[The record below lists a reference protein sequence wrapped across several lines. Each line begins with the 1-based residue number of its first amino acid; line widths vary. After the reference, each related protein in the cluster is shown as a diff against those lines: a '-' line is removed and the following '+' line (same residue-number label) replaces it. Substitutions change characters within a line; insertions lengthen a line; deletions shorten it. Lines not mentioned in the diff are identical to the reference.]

1 MSTHRWF
8 VAVAAALAFAAPV
21 SAQERAP
28 ADAGLAPAT
37 SEVQAPTPAISLAPR
52 IEKATLGVRVT
63 EVTFAEAMA
72 PVPLQQGQVTNVAL
86 MIVGGAAL
94 VAGSFIDGDTG
105 TLVML
110 GGGVVGL
117 VGLYRFLR

>member
-1 MSTHRWF
+1 MSAHRWF

-21 SAQERAP
+21 SAQEGVP
-28 ADAGLAPAT
+28 AEAALSPAT
-37 SEVQAPTPAISLAPR
+37 SEVQAPTPPISLAPR
-52 IEKATLGVRVT
+52 IAKATVGVRNT

-72 PVPLQQGQVTNVAL
+72 PVPPSLGQASNVTL

-94 VAGSFIDGDTG
+94 VVGSLIDGDAG

-110 GGGVVGL
+110 SGGVIGL
-117 VGLYRFLR
+117 VGLYRFLG

>member
-1 MSTHRWF
+1 MSIHRWF

-21 SAQERAP
+21 SAQEMTP
-28 ADAGLAPAT
+28 ADAALKPVSA
-37 SEVQAPTPAISLAPR
+37 EVQAPTEAISLAPR
-52 IEKATLGVRVT
+52 IEKPTLGVRDS

-72 PVPLQQGQVTNVAL
+72 PLPLQEGQVTNVAM

-94 VAGSFIDGDTG
+94 VAGTFIDGDTG
-105 TLVML
+105 TYVML